1 MGARPLVSYEWYL
14 RETQAHLDAAI
25 VDAGDGEGKI
35 GRMKKRLVAMI
46 LPKALIRAESQ
57 AAGQK

>member
-1 MGARPLVSYEWYL
+1 MSYEWYL